1 MALFDKLRQELDRA
15 GKQAQ
20 RALDEGRLRL
30 DLYRARQ
37 STDRFAQRLGY
48 AVFRAMKEG
57 RDVGTEEMTSHINN
71 LTASEAEVARLETL
85 IAEAA
90 KDRKNPFDVPRR
102 DPPSSSAEPPPSG
115 L

>member
-15 GKQAQ
+15 GRQAQ

-48 AVFRAMKEG
+48 AVFRAKQES
-57 RDVGTEEMTSHINN
+57 REVGAEEMASHINN
-71 LTASEAEVARLETL
+71 LTASEAEITRLETL
-85 IAEAA
+85 IAEAS
-90 KDRKNPFDVPRR
+90 KDRKNPFETPKR
-102 DPPSSSAEPPPSG
+102 EPPPESPRAD
-115 L
+115 

>member
-15 GKQAQ
+15 GRHAQ

-37 STDRFAQRLGY
+37 ATDKFAQRLGY
-48 AVFRAMKEG
+48 ALFRATKDG
-57 RDVGTEEMTSHINN
+57 HDLGADEMASHINN

-85 IAEAA
+85 IAEAS
-90 KDRKNPFDVPRR
+90 KDRKNPFETPNE
-102 DPPSSSAEPPPSG
+102 PEPPTAG
-115 L
+115 

>member
-15 GKQAQ
+15 GRQAQ

-48 AVFRAMKEG
+48 AVFRAKQES
-57 RDVGTEEMTSHINN
+57 RELSAEELASHINN
-71 LTASEAEVARLETL
+71 LTASEAEITRLETL
-85 IAEAA
+85 IAEAS
-90 KDRKNPFDVPRR
+90 KDRKNPFETPKR
-102 DPPSSSAEPPPSG
+102 EPPPESPRAD
-115 L
+115 